1 MRAFVPF
8 RASSRGRKKKA
19 VRPPASKNMK
29 KLIHKWRPHRPV
41 HVKSHHV
48 TFETTRLYATHCVR
62 VTREGNE
69 TGQNMSGSEIGSNSA
84 HDQLGRFT
92 AGNSEYRAKRV
103 RIAALVEQ
111 LAADYAATS
120 GTAKALL
127 RVAAEHIDAASRARN
142 NVLRSRAT
150 RMAAKTLA
158 LLRPAPEPPLPTLD
172 EMLAADEAADG

>member
-1 MRAFVPF
+1 
-8 RASSRGRKKKA
+8 
-19 VRPPASKNMK
+19 
-29 KLIHKWRPHRPV
+29 
-41 HVKSHHV
+41 
-48 TFETTRLYATHCVR
+48 
-62 VTREGNE
+62 
-69 TGQNMSGSEIGSNSA
+69 MSGSEVGSNSA

-92 AGNSEYRAKRV
+92 AGNTEYRAKRN

-111 LAADYAATS
+111 LSADYAATS

-127 RVAAEHIDAASRARN
+127 RVAAEHLDAAAHARN

-172 EMLAADEAADG
+172 ELLAATDEATDD

>member
-1 MRAFVPF
+1 
-8 RASSRGRKKKA
+8 
-19 VRPPASKNMK
+19 
-29 KLIHKWRPHRPV
+29 
-41 HVKSHHV
+41 
-48 TFETTRLYATHCVR
+48 
-62 VTREGNE
+62 
-69 TGQNMSGSEIGSNSA
+69 MSGSEIGSNSA

-111 LAADYAATS
+111 LAADYTATS

-127 RVAAEHIDAASRARN
+127 RIAAEHLDAAAHARN

-158 LLRPAPEPPLPTLD
+158 LLRPVPEPPLPSLD
-172 EMLAADEAADG
+172 EMLAADEASNG